1 MFQLRLQL
9 CHRWL
14 LFGCLLLASIWPCY
28 MYAQKVN
35 QKQPSKK
42 AADHESELTIF
53 RFRLDNDPHDKAA
66 HEGLIKLLRA
76 KNAFRA
82 ELEEDG
88 KWLKSNPS
96 DWTAEIEMGSLADA
110 AVDDPEY
117 AFGIDRFILAHT
129 KREDDDHSYDFVE
142 FRYAFA
148 LLGRKHIGE
157 ALDLL
162 RKETV
167 ESPDDPAVWQN
178 LGDAQVRANQPEQA
192 IPAYKKSIALGAAQ
206 EWPHEGLAKAYL
218 KLNQYS
224 EAETEFKA
232 AISLY
237 DAQYHS
243 GEPTDSFH
251 LMMKKVQE
259 ATHQEP
265 SLAKLHCELAK
276 VYVGAKEYA
285 KAISEL
291 DSAEQAN
298 ADNRINYEY
307 LRAHI
312 YDASGQPDKANALRA
327 QASKEVRAELKRGPK
342 NADIDGY
349 LTYPEVLFISFD
361 DDELASA
368 QEVITFYRPIPN
380 TSLKAMD
387 MVTLGMAYCTV
398 GKAEQC
404 SNYVESAFR
413 VGGKL
418 NRAESHH
425 KLAVALWEARDSRGA
440 LKHFQAAYELDPIN
454 TTYRLDYEAAK
465 SHAAT
470 EH

>member
-1 MFQLRLQL
+1 MFRFRLPLR
-9 CHRWL
+9 HRRV
-14 LFGCLLLASIWPCY
+14 LFFSLILVSIWPCY
-28 MYAQKVN
+28 IYAQKVN

-42 AADHESELTIF
+42 SADDGSEMLKF
-53 RFRLDNDPHDKAA
+53 RFRLDNNPHDKTA

-88 KWLKSNPS
+88 TWLKNNPN
-96 DWTAEIEMGSLADA
+96 DWEAEIEMSSLADA
-110 AVDDPEY
+110 ALDDPEF
-117 AFGIDRFILAHT
+117 AFGVDRFILAHT

-148 LLGRKHIGE
+148 LLGRKHIEE

-167 ESPDDPAVWQN
+167 ESPEDPAVWQN
-178 LGDAQVRANQPEQA
+178 LGDAQVRANHPEQA
-192 IPAYKKSIALGAAQ
+192 ITAYQKSIALGATQ
-206 EWPHEGLAKAYL
+206 EWPHEGLAKAYFNL
-218 KLNQYS
+218 KQYS
-224 EAETEFKA
+224 EAETELKA
-232 AISLY
+232 AIALY
-237 DAQYHS
+237 GAQYHS

-251 LMMKKVQE
+251 AMMKKMQE

-265 SLAKLHCELAK
+265 SLAKVHCQLAQ

-285 KAISEL
+285 KAVSEL
-291 DSAEQAN
+291 DGAERAN
-298 ADNRINYEY
+298 SDNKINYEY

-312 YDASGQPDKANALRA
+312 YEESGQLDKANALRL
-327 QASKEVRAELKRGPK
+327 QASKEVRDEMKKAPK
-342 NADIDGY
+342 DADMEAY
-349 LTYPEVLFISFD
+349 LAYPESLFMSFEED
-361 DDELASA
+361 DLSSA
-368 QEVITFYRPIPN
+368 QEIIAFYAPLPAA
-380 TSLKAMD
+380 SLKAMD
-387 MVTLGMAYCTV
+387 MLTLGMAYCTV
-398 GKAEQC
+398 GKADQC

-413 VGGKL
+413 VGEKL

-425 KLAVALWEARDSRGA
+425 KVAEALSEAHDSRGA

-465 SHAAT
+465 SH
-470 EH
+470 